1 MGTYPPE
8 FTPRIPKAVNG
19 IQVNF
24 CKNPLCLNFGRPAS
38 MKSQPRGPG
47 ASGRDRDSYKLSGA
61 SRARTYLVCNL
72 CGEMP
77 PLKSNLA
84 ISEELDRLSAYL
96 VPKQIPSCP
105 TESCQNH
112 SVGILVPKAY
122 YSFGKTKSGS
132 QRYRCRKC
140 ETTFAVGGATL
151 RQKKPEV
158 NEAVFKLLVNKM
170 PFNRI
175 MEVADISAST
185 LYSKIN
191 FIHRQC
197 LAFAA
202 VQERRLPDLSIR
214 RLYLSVDRQDHV
226 INWKRADEKCNV
238 ILTAVGCADNKTSY
252 VFGIHANYD
261 DGLDAGQVERDALK
275 LGDDLLRP
283 PLRRY
288 ARVWRVQDYKDALLY
303 KAQKRVTKK
312 YLQDSIQEA
321 YDNSYSREDIEM
333 SETPTIASGLP
344 YDGMQV
350 HSEYTLY
357 AHFLLL
363 RRLLGHA
370 GKIRFFLDQDSGIR
384 AACLSAFWIEV
395 LEKRCDAFYVRVN
408 KELTINQKRRL
419 KAKSTRD
426 LADFRASSAAY
437 EPLTDYDLRHIVI
450 KEQLKDLVDIGK
462 WHDRWLFYPFPDM
475 SEPEK
480 AICWL
485 TDLQDRAYDDDHLAW
500 LYSKATIHGIDRFFM
515 QARRRL
521 SLLERPISSASNEGR
536 KWHGYS
542 PYNPAMVG
550 KLLDIFRVFYN
561 YIEVG
566 DDKRTPAMR
575 LGLAEI
581 PTTMCQVLNSVHVF

>member
-1 MGTYPPE
+1 M
-8 FTPRIPKAVNG
+8 
-19 IQVNF
+19 
-24 CKNPLCLNFGRPAS
+24 CLNFGRPAS
-38 MKSQPRGPG
+38 IDVQPRGPG
-47 ASGRDRDSYKLSGA
+47 AASRGRDSYRITGA
-61 SRARTYLVCNL
+61 SQGKTYLECNL
-72 CGEMP
+72 CGEVP

-84 ISEELDRLSAYL
+84 ISEELDRLAAYL
-96 VPKQIPSCP
+96 IPKQIPSCP

-112 SVGILVPKAY
+112 SVGILIPKAYY

-132 QRYRCRKC
+132 QRYRCREC
-140 ETTFAVGGATL
+140 GTTFAVGGVTL
-151 RQKKPEV
+151 RQKKPAV
-158 NEAVFKLLVNKM
+158 NETVFKLLVNKM

-185 LYSKIN
+185 LYGKID

-197 LAFAA
+197 LSFAA
-202 VQERRLPDLSIR
+202 AQERRLPYLSIQ

-238 ILTAVGCADNKTSY
+238 VLTAVGCADNKTSY

-261 DGLDAGQVERDALK
+261 SELDAGQVELDSLG
-275 LGDDLLRP
+275 LGDDSLRP
-283 PLRRY
+283 PFRRY
-288 ARVWRVQDYKDALLY
+288 ARVWRANDYKDALEFRT
-303 KAQKRVTKK
+303 KKRAPKK
-312 YLQDSIQEA
+312 YLQDSIQEI
-321 YDNSYSREDIEM
+321 YDNSYNREDIEV
-333 SETPTIASGLP
+333 SEAPTIETRLP
-344 YDGMQV
+344 YAGLQV

-357 AHFLLL
+357 AHFFLL
-363 RRLLGHA
+363 RRLLGNVE
-370 GKIRFFLDQDSGIR
+370 KIRFFLDQESGIR
-384 AACLSAFWIEV
+384 AACLSAFWVEV

-408 KELTINQKRRL
+408 KEMTINQKRRL

-437 EPLTDYDLRHIVI
+437 EPLTDYDLRHILI
-450 KEQLKDLVDIGK
+450 KEQLKDLIDIGK

-485 TDLQDRAYDDDHLAW
+485 TDLRDQAYDDDHLAW

-521 SLLERPISSASNEGR
+521 SLLERPISSSSNDGR

-550 KLLDIFRVFYN
+550 KLLEIFRVFYN
-561 YIEVG
+561 YVEVG
-566 DDKRTPAMR
+566 EDKKTPAMR
-575 LGLAEI
+575 LGLAEK
-581 PTTMCQVLNSVHVF
+581 PTNLCQVLQGQA